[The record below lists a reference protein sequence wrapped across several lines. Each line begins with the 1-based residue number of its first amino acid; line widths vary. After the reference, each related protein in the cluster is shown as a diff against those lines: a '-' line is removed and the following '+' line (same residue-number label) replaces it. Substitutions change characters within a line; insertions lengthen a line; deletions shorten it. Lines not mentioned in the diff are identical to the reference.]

1 MQTFANVMPIFQQM
15 MQQIQQLKQ
24 QAQPPMD
31 PDAQALVQT
40 SMAETQRRAMKDKA
54 DMQLAQA
61 RLASDNQLQQA
72 KLNNEQSKDKNTQ
85 LLDIA
90 MNAENNLTRERIES
104 AKLSHDANKLQHEQV
119 KTALDLEN
127 QAQSFLGGQNG

>member
-1 MQTFANVMPIFQQM
+1 
-15 MQQIQQLKQ
+15 
-24 QAQPPMD
+24 
-31 PDAQALVQT
+31 
-40 SMAETQRRAMKDKA
+40 MKDKA

-61 RLASDNQLQQA
+61 RLASDTQLQQA

>member
-104 AKLSHDANKLQHEQV
+104 AKLSHDANKLQH
-119 KTALDLEN
+119 
-127 QAQSFLGGQNG
+127 